1 MKAAVLRETGRALTI
16 EDVAIGSPGPH
27 EVLIRTAATGVC
39 HSDLH
44 YVEGSYPTPLPTV
57 LGHESAGVVEAVG
70 SAVTRLQPGDH
81 VVTCLSAFCGHCDHC
96 LTGRLSLCVSP
107 ELQRRD
113 DEMPRLGAPEAPMAQ
128 FLNLSAFAE
137 LMLVHENAC
146 VAIRP
151 DMPLDRAALIG
162 CAVLTGFG
170 AITRTAKV
178 RPGETVAVIG
188 CGGVGLSAI
197 NAAAIAGAGR
207 IIAVDQVAAK
217 KELSRSFGATDFID
231 ASQGEVG
238 KQVRNLTNGGVDHA
252 IEAVGLAAT
261 AEQAFAM
268 LTRGGVATLVGMIPV
283 DQKISLPGWQF
294 LAEKTLRGSLMG
306 SNVFPI
312 DVPRLVDFYLAG
324 KLHLDALISRR
335 IPLGQVNEAFAE
347 MKGGAIARSV
357 VVFDAMH

>member
-1 MKAAVLRETGRALTI
+1 MKAAVLREVGRPLTI
-16 EDVAIGSPGPH
+16 EQIAIGKPGPR

-44 YVEGSYPTPLPTV
+44 YIEGSYPTAMPTV

-70 SAVTRLQPGDH
+70 SSVSRLKPGDH

-96 LTGRLSLCVSP
+96 LTGRLNLCVSP
-107 ELQRRD
+107 ELQRG
-113 DEMPRLGAPEAPMAQ
+113 ENEAPRLGGVGADMAQ

-137 LMLVHENAC
+137 QMLVHENAC
-146 VAIRP
+146 VAIRR

-162 CAVLTGFG
+162 CAVLTGYG
-170 AITRTAKV
+170 AIARTAGV
-178 RPGETVAVIG
+178 RPGETVAVVG

-207 IIAVDQVAAK
+207 IVAVDSAAAK
-217 KELSRSFGATDFID
+217 EPLARQFGATDFID
-231 ASQGEVG
+231 ASAGDVG
-238 KQVRNLTNGGVDHA
+238 KQVRNLTGGGVDHA

-268 LTRGGVATLVGMIPV
+268 LRRGGIATVVGMIPV
-283 DQKISLPGWQF
+283 GEKVSLPGWQF
-294 LAEKTLRGSLMG
+294 LAEKQIRGSQMG
-306 SNVFPI
+306 SNIFPV

-324 KLHLDALISRR
+324 KLNLDTLISRR
-335 IPLGQVNEAFAE
+335 IPLEQVNEAFAE

-357 VVFDAMH
+357 VTFA